1 MNLSGIAR
9 RPLFCSVCTR
19 LDSKEANYSG
29 DSGEQSRRS
38 QESGNRDR
46 DRPDRR
52 SGRGFLAGVGIW
64 GLYCTDCRCW
74 LRDSFI
80 LC

>member
-1 MNLSGIAR
+1 
-9 RPLFCSVCTR
+9 

-64 GLYCTDCRCW
+64 GLYR
-74 LRDSFI
+74 LP
-80 LC
+80 LLAAGLVHLVLGK